1 MKLYFAYGANLN
13 INSMSYRCPDAV
25 AVQPFYL
32 QGWSL
37 AFSGVANIRP
47 DADGCVAGALWAI
60 SDADERS
67 LDIFEGYPTLYRKE
81 VIRSDGLEF
90 MIYVMNSDGPG
101 EPSANYLMT
110 IAQGYQDWKLDID
123 YLTQAVQR
131 TEQEINDYDLQW
143 STRTGSPPR
152 DAVTDLADHVYL
164 ESGNDVRW
172 LRDQW
177 NPNRFPYT
185 ME

>member
-13 INSMSYRCPDAV
+13 IDSMGYRCPDAV
-25 AVQPFYL
+25 AVQPLYL

-37 AFSGVANIRP
+37 GFSGVATIRP
-47 DADGCVAGALWAI
+47 DVDGCVAGALWAI

-81 VIRSDGLEF
+81 VIRWDGLEF
-90 MIYVMNSDGPG
+90 MCYVMNSDSPS
-101 EPSANYLMT
+101 EPSVNYLMI

-123 YLTQAVQR
+123 YLAQAVQR
-131 TEQEINDYDLQW
+131 TEQEIDDYDMQW
-143 STRTGSPPR
+143 STHTGSPHG
-152 DAVTDLADHVYL
+152 DFASDLEDHLYL
-164 ESGNDVRW
+164 EPGHDLRW
-172 LRDQW
+172 LRDNW
-177 NPNRFPYT
+177 RPNHFTRS